1 MSGFYDFLVSGGV
14 ANTEGVIMETVT
26 KSLGVI
32 ESSIKTYIPDF
43 KLGAEDFG
51 LFGAMNYWDKVYS
64 KIGDINKDLGISGNL
79 GASMKKEFKD
89 AYVNL
94 SDMGIE
100 SEEIS
105 KNLKKFLEDSGRA
118 MIVSSQ
124 ELVEMSQMVKVFGDD
139 SIDILSTYRGLGLS
153 IQTTTSRMKQLTIES
168 NKYGVLPS
176 KAVKQIKDN
185 LSAVDKYYF
194 KGGTKAFEQ
203 MALKAASL
211 NNDMK
216 GAFTMIDKILDGGIE
231 GAVEM
236 AQEMQLMG
244 GPIAQMGD
252 VFGLIQKALSGDVEA
267 FTTDIAKAAAQMAS
281 INAEGEIMFDPA
293 SMMQFRQLASKVGVD
308 IGEITKL
315 GRTMAKEMDV
325 SKQLDLSLRAV
336 PAEFEAMSRK
346 VAGAV
351 KGKDA
356 FGNWVVTIDGIE
368 KKVQDLTKADIETKL
383 SMTTEGVSPEDTF
396 KEIVKSNMSL
406 AEVMN
411 TFVQE
416 LKKSALA
423 GAGDRYNE
431 FLNLNKDMAKNAA
444 ETFKPYIDEYSN
456 VTKKAYDN
464 LFNVMKPLSE
474 GDFGTAMGQVG
485 KNLTE
490 AGTDLFNAGSQALY
504 EVSKVVGNVLWN
516 AGKLIITSITYGFDY
531 GIHRMKMMLYDVWNR
546 TAGSLYAGS
555 KVDIPEEE
563 KNMKSFSQYLKDA
576 EFSNIFEGA
585 DFGEVWNQLTK
596 DNYEALEG
604 LNEDQSAKVR
614 EKIPEDKYKEI
625 QGKQY
630 MEVSGTI
637 MLKSGEGQREL
648 TKEENIQLLK
658 DINLGTLNKTNEG
671 D

>member
-1 MSGFYDFLVSGGV
+1 
-14 ANTEGVIMETVT
+14 
-26 KSLGVI
+26 
-32 ESSIKTYIPDF
+32 
-43 KLGAEDFG
+43 
-51 LFGAMNYWDKVYS
+51 
-64 KIGDINKDLGISGNL
+64 
-79 GASMKKEFKD
+79 
-89 AYVNL
+89 
-94 SDMGIE
+94 
-100 SEEIS
+100 
-105 KNLKKFLEDSGRA
+105 
-118 MIVSSQ
+118 
-124 ELVEMSQMVKVFGDD
+124 
-139 SIDILSTYRGLGLS
+139 
-153 IQTTTSRMKQLTIES
+153 MKQLTIES

-531 GIHRMKMMLYDVWNR
+531 GIHRMKMMLYDVWNK

-563 KNMKSFSQYLKDA
+563 KKMKSFSQYLKDA

-604 LNEDQSAKVR
+604 LNEAESAKVR
-614 EKIPEDKYKEI
+614 KQIPEDKYKEI

-648 TKEENIQLLK
+648 TKEENVQLLK
-658 DINLGTLNKTNEG
+658 DISLSTLNKTSEG
-671 D
+671 N